1 MKFIKIGDKGINLA
15 LVRSWKASQAPAG
28 TSAVDKPFVRDG
40 TFYDVLVIEYAGGGD
55 EAFYREEA
63 TLLRQ
68 WLEAN
73 AEDISQEPPTAEIG
87 PSPMEG
93 YRG

>member
-1 MKFIKIGDKGINLA
+1 MKLIRFGNRGINLA
-15 LVRSWKASQAPAG
+15 LVRSWTTRQVEDG
-28 TSAVDKPFVRDG
+28 TTGDTGAFVPNG
-40 TFYDVLVIEYAGGGD
+40 TFYDSIYIEYTDGGNEIFD
-55 EAFYREEA
+55 HEEA
-63 TLLRQ
+63 TILRQ